1 MANEYDRII
10 KETLRDVID
19 VLMEEVLGIKADKI
33 TPLETKMQITMEREV
48 DFLYKIEEKEET
60 YISHFEFQTTNDNE
74 MLDRMHVYRAVIR
87 KTHKMEVRQ
96 CLFYIGKE
104 PLRMDNVITERYLT
118 FEYEIIDFKRLDC
131 SKFIKSNNPKLIV
144 ISILCDYKNKDPRLY
159 IREILQRIKD
169 TVKEETLRSKYI
181 TQI

>member
-60 YISHFEFQTTNDNE
+60 YISHFEFQTTNDSE
-74 MLDRMHVYRAVIR
+74 MLD
-87 KTHKMEVRQ
+87 
-96 CLFYIGKE
+96 
-104 PLRMDNVITERYLT
+104 
-118 FEYEIIDFKRLDC
+118 
-131 SKFIKSNNPKLIV
+131 
-144 ISILCDYKNKDPRLY
+144 
-159 IREILQRIKD
+159 
-169 TVKEETLRSKYI
+169 
-181 TQI
+181 

>member
-19 VLMEEVLGIKADKI
+19 VLMKEVLGINATKI

-48 DFLYKIEEKEET
+48 DFLYKVEENDET
-60 YISHFEFQTTNDNE
+60 YISHFEFQTTNDNY

-87 KTHKMEVRQ
+87 KIHKMRVKQ

-104 PLRMDNVITERYLT
+104 PLRMDTVITEPGLT
-118 FEYEIIDFKRLDC
+118 F
-131 SKFIKSNNPKLIV
+131 
-144 ISILCDYKNKDPRLY
+144 
-159 IREILQRIKD
+159 
-169 TVKEETLRSKYI
+169 
-181 TQI
+181 